1 MSKPTDLE
9 KTWKPGPAT
18 TTTFNSPGNL
28 QIPYGRYRGV
38 VSGRGAS
45 GNAPNAAT
53 YNTNYNTNYNVA
65 YPVGNRPIANQ
76 PAVAWNTNFYVAYPV
91 ESYQQGSPVST
102 GSYNPS
108 SFALYFAQYIDCDQ
122 NVLDRYWVFFQSQI
136 PAGQNPSYQSPI
148 PECTWTTYVFQNW
161 LSRYVYFE
169 ARTGLRNYSPAT
181 PTQAVMGCCS
191 WNSDQYSPSP
201 SNASSLTR
209 QLAGSPGNLIY
220 TFNYNIAYYVAYPIG
235 SQPASAWNTNYNTNY
250 NVAYPIAN
258 QPLAN
263 QPVATYNAATA
274 GTPATLFGVPFP
286 GGALS
291 NTIGTP
297 NPAPAVANTEFSY
310 WSAADGTTV
319 AVPVQPG
326 GTVTV
331 RLE

>member
-45 GNAPNAAT
+45 GNAPNAST

-65 YPVGNRPIANQ
+65 YPVGNRPIATQ
-76 PAVAWNTNFYVAYPV
+76 PASAWNTNFYVDYPI
-91 ESYQQGSPVST
+91 ESFQQGNPAST

-108 SFALYFAQYIDCDQ
+108 SFSMYFVSYVDCDQ
-122 NVLDRYWVFFQSQI
+122 NSLDRYWVFNSPANPGGTPVYESPAAECSWTSYAFQYFL
-136 PAGQNPSYQSPI
+136 N
-148 PECTWTTYVFQNW
+148 
-161 LSRYVYFE
+161 RYVYFE
-169 ARTGLRNYSPAT
+169 ARTGQRNYSPAT
-181 PTQAVMGCCS
+181 TTQQVMGCCS
-191 WNSDQYSPSP
+191 WLSEQYSPSP

-209 QLAGSPGNLIY
+209 QYGGTPGNLIY
-220 TFNYNIAYYVAYPIG
+220 TFNYNIAYYVSYPIAN
-235 SQPASAWNTNYNTNY
+235 QPASAWNTNYNTNY
-250 NVAYPIAN
+250 NVAYPISN
-258 QPLAN
+258 QPIGT

-291 NTIGTP
+291 NTIGAP
-297 NPAPAVANTEFSY
+297 NPAPSVSATQFAY
-310 WSAADGTTV
+310 WEATDGTTV

-331 RLE
+331 TLE